1 MRIPD
6 HFVEWSDE
14 IKAYCESNG
23 LSFEKAKTMSRGFN
37 RTMVS
42 LCYYD
47 RNKKTDGLRDDT
59 PMPAVLFIEKQPDGS
74 LKFEQTEHTKKYL
87 S

>member
-23 LSFEKAKTMSRGFN
+23 LSFEKAQKMSRGFD
-37 RTMVS
+37 RTSV
-42 LCYYD
+42 LLGYYD
-47 RNKKTDGLRDDT
+47 PNKKSNGLLDDT
-59 PMPAVLFIEKQPDGS
+59 PMPAVLLISKEPDGS

-87 S
+87 T

>member
-23 LSFEKAKTMSRGFN
+23 LSFEKAKTMSRSFN
-37 RTMVS
+37 WTSVY
-42 LCYYD
+42 LGYHD
-47 RNKKTDGLRDDT
+47 PEKGKQGLLDDT
-59 PMPAVLFIEKQPDGS
+59 PMPAVLLIEKQPDGS